1 MAKKFKYLRED
12 VPANST
18 AGAGEGMGNNPATFM
33 SRSAQAQ
40 HVNKP
45 KILRRGRFAGNET
58 FVLEREDYARLMGT
72 QGKRPYHQWRRYLE
86 GQEWADDIREFANK
100 NPKKPV
106 IIECGA
112 TGHMTHL
119 RYGKK

>member
-1 MAKKFKYLRED
+1 MAKKFKHLREM
-12 VPANST
+12 ATT
-18 AGAGEGMGNNPATFM
+18 ALGPGMGDNPATFM
-33 SRSAQAQ
+33 GPNV
-40 HVNKP
+40 HKP
-45 KILRRGRFAGNET
+45 KILRRGKFAGNET
-58 FVLEREDYARLMGT
+58 FVLEREDYADLMNT
-72 QGKRPYHQWRRYLE
+72 PGKRRYHYWERYLA
-86 GQEWADDIREFANK
+86 GKEWAKQIREYANK